1 MEKVTQSHE
10 VYDDLFTSGG
20 YEGAYALPYR
30 HSCYYPLFK
39 WVVRELRRLRVRSV
53 LEVGCGTGAFAH
65 MLTEQTT
72 IAYRGFDFS
81 PVAVQAA
88 ARLVGEGR
96 VFVGDATDPES
107 YEDERFDA
115 IVCTEVLEHLV
126 SDRAAIA
133 PWPRGVRVV
142 CSVPNFDSRYH
153 ERFFRAESEVRNRYG
168 DGIAIET
175 VARIRK
181 PALTDI
187 SLRNRLREL
196 RWARTE
202 PRRMAALLGL
212 QSFDRGGWFAF
223 SGLRR

>member
-1 MEKVTQSHE
+1 MDKVTQSRE
-10 VYDDLFTSGG
+10 VYDDLFSSGG

-30 HSCYYPLFK
+30 HSCYYPLFS
-39 WVVRELRRLRVRSV
+39 WVLRELRRCRVSSV
-53 LEVGCGTGAFAH
+53 LEVGCGTGGFAQ
-65 MLTEQTT
+65 MLTERTT

-88 ARLVGEGR
+88 ARLVGDTR
-96 VFVGDATDPES
+96 VFVADATDPAS
-107 YEDERFDA
+107 YAGSQADA

-126 SDRAAIA
+126 DDRAAVA
-133 PWPRGVRVV
+133 PWPGGIRVV

-153 ERFFRAESEVRNRYG
+153 ERFFRSEAEVVARYG
-168 DGIAIET
+168 DLID
-175 VARIRK
+175 VQRVVRVRK

-196 RWARTE
+196 RWARTD
-202 PRRMAALLGL
+202 PRRLAALLGF

-223 SGLRR
+223 SGVRR